1 MKKILIKIIK
11 TLAQRIF
18 SILWRLCIPFE
29 LLKLKLRF
37 KDYQIS
43 YLRKGNGEMFKVILR
58 SPDRQSLLLK
68 KDNKLTEFWGYL
80 NSHFHISQNK
90 PTHQNFQDKADVLE
104 SILQKSELKKLT
116 LLVSVDRK
124 KKEYFQ
130 QYHEDALDLNKQQ
143 YKHENKKI
151 KEILGLFL
159 RHGMMSY
166 DHTNSNFIY
175 IKDALLMVDLES
187 LELTHKVIS

>member
-1 MKKILIKIIK
+1 MKKIIKI
-11 TLAQRIF
+11 LAQRIF

-37 KDYQIS
+37 KDYQVS
-43 YLRKGNGEMFKVILR
+43 HLSKGNGEMFKVILR
-58 SPDRQSLLLK
+58 SPDKQSLLLK
-68 KDNKLTEFWGYL
+68 KDNRLTEFWSYL

-130 QYHEDALDLNKQQ
+130 QYREDAIDLNKQQ

>member
-1 MKKILIKIIK
+1 MKIFLIKIIK

-90 PTHQNFQDKADVLE
+90 PTHHNFQDKADVLE
-104 SILQKSELKKLT
+104 GILQNIELKKLT
-116 LLVSVDRK
+116 LLVSVNRK

-130 QYHEDALDLNKQQ
+130 QYCEDAIDLNKQE
-143 YKHENKKI
+143 YKHEHKKI
-151 KEILGLFL
+151 EEILELFL
-159 RHGMMSY
+159 SHGMTSY
-166 DHTNSNFIY
+166 DHSDSNFIY
-175 IKDALLMVDLES
+175 IKDALVMVDLES
-187 LELTHKVIS
+187 VQWTQKIIS

>member
-1 MKKILIKIIK
+1 MKKIIKI
-11 TLAQRIF
+11 LAQRIF

-37 KDYQIS
+37 KDYQVS
-43 YLRKGNGEMFKVILR
+43 HLSKGNGEMFKVILR
-58 SPDRQSLLLK
+58 SPDKQSLLLK
-68 KDNKLTEFWGYL
+68 KDNRLTEFWSYL

-116 LLVSVDRK
+116 LLVSVDRE

-130 QYHEDALDLNKQQ
+130 QYREDAIDLNKQQ